1 MTEHLLRAVS
11 SPSLSPLFQTSSTST
26 ALPNEFGI
34 SSSRLFHATSIEAL
48 WKSWSFPDV
57 SESRCGKLTKDSQIY
72 KRGYIVIFLAHT
84 FSCAARSKKSGDNPN
99 MICVHLKKIMV
110 PSPREKMFSA
120 ARRIGGQMD
129 GRTVFHGG
137 PDRVRSSS
145 HIWAGHPPAYGVSS
159 RCTWCRLSKGVGGYG
174 MPWAQKGDCRDA
186 FSRQS
191 RVKYGIWREIRR
203 NESTRLFGVGKG
215 CDKGLCRKGM
225 SREMFKSTVERAT
238 HGLFGITWEI
248 GLARSFYER
257 AIHLLHNA
265 QENIDVN
272 TRQ

>member
-129 GRTVFHGG
+129 VWDGQYSTADQTVSAAHRTFGRGILLRT
-137 PDRVRSSS
+137 
-145 HIWAGHPPAYGVSS
+145 A
-159 RCTWCRLSKGVGGYG
+159 CRLVALGVGYRKEWEAMVCLGRK
-174 MPWAQKGDCRDA
+174 KGIAETR
-186 FSRQS
+186 SHGS
-191 RVKYGIWREIRR
+191 RV
-203 NESTRLFGVGKG
+203 
-215 CDKGLCRKGM
+215 
-225 SREMFKSTVERAT
+225 
-238 HGLFGITWEI
+238 
-248 GLARSFYER
+248 
-257 AIHLLHNA
+257 
-265 QENIDVN
+265 
-272 TRQ
+272 